1 MSNDLFYQRIKML
14 CDIKRAKDDC
24 DFDINSFAYSEA
36 LAIKYNIRLSDYEND
51 PNGLEQAIEE
61 YEYMHLKERLN
72 YDRQSYWARIAW
84 K

>member
-1 MSNDLFYQRIKML
+1 ML

-72 YDRQSYWARIAW
+72 YDRQSYWARIA
-84 K
+84 